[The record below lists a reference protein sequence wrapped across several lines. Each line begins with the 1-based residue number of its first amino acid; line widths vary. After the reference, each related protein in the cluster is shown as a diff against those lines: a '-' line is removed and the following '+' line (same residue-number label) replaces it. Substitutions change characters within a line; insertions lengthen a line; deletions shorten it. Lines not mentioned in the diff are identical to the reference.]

1 VVARQT
7 RTFVSML
14 RAWEHVFEITGPTGA
29 QLIGL
34 LFVVVTLGDGF
45 SPARSEAA
53 LRAFV
58 TPTLI
63 NFSSVLLQSIVAL
76 SPWPSD
82 GLAGAALALIG
93 AVGVIYGLTAI
104 GLKRRT
110 NLANFDL
117 LNWLAYNGAP
127 IIAHAGLVGGG
138 VGLMF
143 AEPFAPF
150 LIVAAS
156 TLLLAAGIFGAW
168 DVTIWVLKRR
178 GSS

>member
-1 VVARQT
+1 
-7 RTFVSML
+7 ML

-34 LFVVVTLGDGF
+34 LFVVVTLGDGL
-45 SPARSEAA
+45 RHA
-53 LRAFV
+53 LGGGVAAFV

-82 GLAGAALALIG
+82 ALAGALLALIG
-93 AVGVIYGLTAI
+93 AAGVIYGLTAI
-104 GLKRRT
+104 GLRRRA
-110 NLANFDL
+110 NLAQLDA

-127 IIAHAGLVGGG
+127 IIAHALLLCAG
-138 VGLMF
+138 VGLTL
-143 AEPFAPF
+143 ASPLAPFA
-150 LIVAAS
+150 LAAAS

>member
-1 VVARQT
+1 
-7 RTFVSML
+7 ML
-14 RAWEHVFEITGPTGA
+14 RAWERVFEITGPTGA

-45 SPARSEAA
+45 SAARSEAA

-82 GLAGAALALIG
+82 TVAGALLALIG
-93 AVGVIYGLTAI
+93 AAGAVYGLTAI
-104 GLKRRT
+104 GLRRRA
-110 NLANFDL
+110 NLAQFDAL
-117 LNWLAYNGAP
+117 SWLAYNGAP
-127 IIAHAGLVGGG
+127 IIAHALLLCGG
-138 VGLMF
+138 VGLML
-143 AEPFAPF
+143 ASPLAPFA
-150 LIVAAS
+150 LAAAS

-178 GSS
+178 GS